1 MADRI
6 AVILSKNRDSS
17 TEQQQLERKL
27 LAALASRPGVDVTV
41 IPHLYD
47 LSPDGPAVQLLRSLP
62 EEMIVLS
69 WLYPRAAYW
78 VLDANGVKGRLG
90 PTFSLSEGELDEP
103 ARQLEAA
110 QPDRTIWCFD
120 LRSHD
125 RPEPYLRGI
134 ERIASLV
141 VAPALETQEAWAT
154 APDWAAAR
162 EIDEA
167 VRPRW
172 YPVVD
177 FSRCTNC
184 LECLNFCLF
193 GVYSVDTANAILIEQ
208 PDACRPGCPA
218 CSRICP
224 QGAIMFPQHKEPAIA
239 GDPEASLK
247 ELKLDLSQ
255 LFGGASPADLAAG
268 ERQRALREQAA
279 HQTAGPQGSGDP
291 TPEKDALDRLVDEV
305 DRLDL

>member
-1 MADRI
+1 MADPI
-6 AVILSKNRDSS
+6 AVVLSRNRDAN
-17 TEQQQLERKL
+17 TEQQRLEGKL
-27 LAALASRPGVDVTV
+27 LDGLAGLSGIHVTV
-41 IPHLYD
+41 VPHLYD
-47 LSPDGPAVQLLRSLP
+47 LAPHGPALQRLRSFS

-78 VLDANGVKGRLG
+78 VLDANGIPGRLG
-90 PTFSLSEGELDEP
+90 PTFSLSEGDLDEP
-103 ARQLEAA
+103 AP
-110 QPDRTIWCFD
+110 QPPSGERARTIWCFD
-120 LRSHD
+120 LRTCD
-125 RPEPYLRGI
+125 RPDPYLRQI
-134 ERIASLV
+134 ERIVSL
-141 VAPALETQEAWAT
+141 AAEPGL
-154 APDWAAAR
+154 AAR
-162 EIDEA
+162 EVLAAAPIRQIDEA

-193 GVYSVDTANAILIEQ
+193 GVYSVDTAQGILIEQ

-218 CSRICP
+218 CARICP
-224 QGAIMFPQHKEPAIA
+224 HGAIMFPQHKEPAIA

-255 LFGGASPADLAAG
+255 LFGGASPADLAAA
-268 ERQRALREQAA
+268 ERRRALGQQGAQPA
-279 HQTAGPQGSGDP
+279 PGPHRSADP
-291 TPEKDALDRLVDEV
+291 TPEQDALDRLVDEV